1 MENNI
6 KALRIR
12 AGMTQ
17 KELAEKSGVPQNRI
31 SKYER
36 IENLSNVT
44 VGYLSKIAVAL
55 GTTIDTV
62 LSPLPELS
70 RDEIIP
76 TIIMEQLAADKEA
89 AEDGDIDAI
98 INSRF
103 MS

>member
-1 MENNI
+1 MENNL

-17 KELAEKSGVPQNRI
+17 KEVSEKSGVPQNRV
-31 SKYER
+31 SEYER
-36 IENLSNVT
+36 MDDLSRI
-44 VGYLSKIAVAL
+44 YLGNISSIAEAIGATL
-55 GTTIDTV
+55 DAIIY
-62 LSPLPELS
+62 PLPELPQ
-70 RDEIIP
+70 DEITP

-103 MS
+103 M